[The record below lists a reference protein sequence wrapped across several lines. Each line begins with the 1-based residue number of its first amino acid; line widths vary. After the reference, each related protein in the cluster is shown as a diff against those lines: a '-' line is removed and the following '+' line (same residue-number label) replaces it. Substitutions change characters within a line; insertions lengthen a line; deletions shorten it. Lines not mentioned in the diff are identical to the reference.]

1 MNDFRW
7 KPKAAVKGVTP
18 RFNNGPTNTFLAPA
32 DVATIYNVDPLYA
45 AGFDG
50 AGHTIAVVGQT
61 SISLSD
67 VNAFRAAS
75 GLPVNPPV
83 LFLVP
88 GGTSALNTGDE
99 VEADLDVEWAGA
111 IAKNATVLF
120 VYTDQS
126 QAQGGVIGAFDF
138 VIENNIA
145 PVISI
150 SYGACES
157 ANDSCIHYFFTGSN
171 GAS

>member
-1 MNDFRW
+1 
-7 KPKAAVKGVTP
+7 
-18 RFNNGPTNTFLAPA
+18 
-32 DVATIYNVDPLYA
+32 
-45 AGFDG
+45 
-50 AGHTIAVVGQT
+50 VGQT
-61 SISLSD
+61 SIKLSD

-75 GLPVNPPV
+75 GLSVNPPV

-88 GGTSALNTGDE
+88 GGSSVLNTGDE
-99 VEADLDVEWAGA
+99 VEADLDVEWSGA
-111 IAKNATVLF
+111 IAKNATVVY

-126 QAQGGVIGAFDF
+126 QAQGGVIGAFQY

-157 ANDSCIHYFFTGSN
+157 ANGLTFITFLQGLMARPTLRAICQLVHRRCRCDRL
-171 GAS
+171 